1 MREIEAKRIRE
12 AVRDAVIQAN
22 TVLPDDILA
31 ALQAAKQRERSPRAR
46 RLLEILLENAALA
59 GSEKMA
65 LCQDTGLAAV
75 TVELG
80 QDVRIQGG
88 DLEEAINQGI
98 REGYRQGYFRKSV
111 VKDPFERV
119 NTGDNTPAI
128 IHTEVRSGSHF
139 RMGILPKG
147 AGSENMGQVAMLKPA
162 QGLDGVKEFILKVV
176 REAGANA
183 CPPVIIGVGAGGNME
198 KAAHLAK
205 KALMRSVD
213 QRNPRP
219 DLANLEIEMLA
230 AVNSLGIGPQGMGGD
245 TTALAVNIETYP
257 THIAC
262 LPVAVALGCHC
273 TRRVTVDL

>member
-1 MREIEAKRIRE
+1 MREIEVTKIQE

-22 TVLPDDILA
+22 TVLPEDILS
-31 ALQAAKQRERSPRAR
+31 ALQAAKEREESPRAR

-80 QDVRIQGG
+80 QEVMVQGG

-98 REGYRQGYFRKSV
+98 REGYQQGYFRKSV
-111 VKDPFERV
+111 VQDPFERI

-128 IHTEVRSGSHF
+128 IHTEVKSGSHF
-139 RMGILPKG
+139 RIGILPKG
-147 AGSENMGQVAMLKPA
+147 AGSENMGQVVMLKPA
-162 QGLDGVKEFILKVV
+162 QGLEGMKEFILKVV

-183 CPPVIIGVGAGGNME
+183 CPPVIVGVGAGGNME
-198 KAAHLAK
+198 KAAYLAK
-205 KALMRSVD
+205 KALMRSID
-213 QRNPRP
+213 ERNPRP
-219 DLANLEIEMLA
+219 DLADLETEMLA
-230 AVNSLGIGPQGMGGD
+230 AVNSLGIGPQGMGGY

-273 TRRVTVDL
+273 TRRVMIEL